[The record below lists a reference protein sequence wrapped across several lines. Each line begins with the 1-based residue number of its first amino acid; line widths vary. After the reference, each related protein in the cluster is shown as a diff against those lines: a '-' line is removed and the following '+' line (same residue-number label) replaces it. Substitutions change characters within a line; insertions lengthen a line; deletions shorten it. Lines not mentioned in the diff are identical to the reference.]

1 MFENINIKRFKI
13 YNLQK
18 KYKLLSNIIYNLQE
32 HISTLYSYH
41 YISLYDKNLFIS
53 YVYDIIKKINNQYND
68 YIINDCDSDEN
79 LNVKDKKS
87 ILYSIIKLNTT
98 EENLYENINNFI
110 SLTNN
115 FILNNKNK
123 IDKYLFDFINS
134 DPLNIVTDKI
144 IKLSEKIGFDSIKS
158 CIQINLSDDY
168 YNIFDKNTLNLIDF
182 YDKIFI
188 STKFEITNTIDIKNY
203 YSIIDNYEN
212 NISKEISDNS
222 DDLSEQNNT
231 NYNNNINTSFSNSN
245 LFIRKI
251 DSNNDAIIS
260 RLVELV
266 IRRKYKNYNDY
277 IILKG
282 FIVNDKINVLIKT
295 SQIANKYLYNKK
307 KNIEKALLKTNINKK
322 FHKLFLKHTSLYEI
336 LVFSEEDYCNL
347 VKQYYD
353 KYIMLINKSFMNIMK
368 DFIKKNN
375 NVTNMYDTIRLL
387 LFGSDENINV
397 AGLLY
402 GLTKDKKINSVII
415 ADIIYKNLSYVSQI
429 KLKRTSPK
437 IKEELEKIQA
447 LTMDDIDYKKQIIS
461 IKNIPINVKASA
473 FEKIE
478 EMKSSNNEYYKQ
490 LTFVKTII
498 KFPWPSSNDNKFFK
512 DLKDNKK
519 SCIKFMEN
527 VKDKLHNLSYGHS
540 EAKKSLVQLVGK
552 WITNPE
558 SSGSA
563 LSLVGPPGVGKT
575 LLAKSIS
582 SALDIPFAQITLGGQ
597 NDGEL
602 LHGHGYTYSGSQPGM
617 IIKKM
622 IEAGKSRCILY
633 FDELDKAC
641 SKHGSTNE
649 ITSIL
654 IHLTDPNMNK
664 SFQDRFFQGID
675 FPLNKVIM
683 VFSYN
688 DSSLIDPILLDRFKE
703 IKIKPY
709 SLKDK
714 IKIATDFIIPEVC
727 NNVGFKPDDINFNI
741 DDVEYIIDNYTL
753 EAGVRN
759 LKRKIES
766 IYLRLNIDRIYCR
779 GIFSNGSPKNS
790 KKKIYIDRKTIT
802 DILNKPNSDNRKI
815 HPNSEIGIINGLYA
829 TSLGSGGIV
838 PIQIFK
844 NYTSDETRFSF
855 KLTGSQGD
863 VMKESVA
870 CAFTAALE
878 HINKFKEKYSIDNL
892 DLYMKN
898 KFPTGFHIH
907 APSGATPK
915 DGPSAGCA
923 FATAFVSRILKI
935 PIRNDIAMTGEIDL
949 SGTVSKIGG
958 LVYKLNGAKKAGI
971 KHVLICKQNKE
982 DLDDII
988 KDNKN
993 ILSDDFKVDIINNIN
1008 DIIPHALIFDSN
1020 KPSIKTSNKT
1030 NKNNKTSDKN

>member
-1 MFENINIKRFKI
+1 MFDTINIKRFKI

-18 KYKLLSNIIYNLQE
+18 KYKLLSNIIYSLQE
-32 HISTLYSYH
+32 HITTLHSYH

-53 YVYDIIKKINNQYND
+53 YVYDIIKKINTQYND

-79 LNVKDKKS
+79 LNIKDKNS
-87 ILYSIIKLNTT
+87 ILYPIIKINTN
-98 EENLYENINNFI
+98 EENLYENIYNFV

-115 FILNNKNK
+115 IILNNKNK
-123 IDKYLFDFINS
+123 NDKFLFDFINS

-144 IKLSEKIGFDSIKS
+144 INLSEKIGFNSIKS
-158 CIQINLSDDY
+158 CIEINISDKY
-168 YNIFDKNTLNLIDF
+168 YNIFDQNTINLIDF
-182 YDKIFI
+182 YNKIFI
-188 STKFEITNTIDIKNY
+188 NTNFEISNKVNLNNY
-203 YSIIDNYEN
+203 YPIIDNFEN

-222 DDLSEQNNT
+222 DDDSEQNNS
-231 NYNNNINTSFSNSN
+231 NYNNQKQKNFKSNSI

-251 DSNNDAIIS
+251 NDNNDAVIS
-260 RLVELV
+260 RIVEIV
-266 IRRKYKNYNDY
+266 IRRKYKNYDDF
-277 IILKG
+277 ILLKG
-282 FIVNDKINVLIKT
+282 FITNDKINVLIKT

-307 KNIEKALLKTNINKK
+307 KNIEKALLKTAINKK
-322 FHKLFLKHTSLYEI
+322 FHKLFLKNTSLYEI
-336 LVFSEEDYCNL
+336 LVFSDDDYCNL
-347 VKQYYD
+347 VKKYYD

-375 NVTNMYDTIRLL
+375 TVTNMYDTIRLL

-415 ADIIYKNLSYVSQI
+415 ADIIYKNLSYVSHI

-437 IKEELEKIQA
+437 IKEELAKIQA

-461 IKNIPINVKASA
+461 IKNIPLNVKASA

-478 EMKSSNNEYYKQ
+478 EMKSANNEYYKQ

-512 DLKDNKK
+512 DLKENKK

-527 VKDKLHNLSYGHS
+527 VDKKLHNLSYGHT

-552 WITNPE
+552 WISNPE

-582 SALDIPFAQITLGGQ
+582 DALDIPFAQITLGGQ

-714 IKIATDFIIPEVC
+714 VKIVTDFIIPEVSVG
-727 NNVGFKPDDINFNI
+727 VGFKSNDIKFNI
-741 DDVEYIIDNYTL
+741 DDIEYIIDSYTL

-766 IYLRLNIDRIYCR
+766 IFLRLNIDRIYSR
-779 GIFSNGSPKNS
+779 GIFVNGSPKNS
-790 KKKIYIDRKTIT
+790 KKNIIIDRKTIT
-802 DILNKPNSDNRKI
+802 EILNKPNSDNRVI
-815 HPNSEIGIINGLYA
+815 HPKSEIGIINGLYA
-829 TSLGSGGIV
+829 TSAGSGGIV

-855 KLTGSQGD
+855 KLTGSQGT
-863 VMKESVA
+863 VMKESVS

-878 HINKFKEKYSIDNL
+878 HINKYKSKYSIENL
-892 DLYMKN
+892 DVYMKTQ
-898 KFPTGFHIH
+898 FPTGFHIH

-958 LVYKLNGAKKAGI
+958 LVYKLNGAKKAGV
-971 KHVLICKQNKE
+971 KHVLICKENKE
-982 DLDDII
+982 DLNEII
-988 KDNKN
+988 KDNSN
-993 ILSDDFKVDIINNIN
+993 ILSDNFKVDIISNID
-1008 DIIPHALIFDSN
+1008 DIIPLALIFN
-1020 KPSIKTSNKT
+1020 EKTKKSKSKI
-1030 NKNNKTSDKN
+1030 NKN